1 MCLITLHLPDT
12 VRREM
17 SSRIYCQFVSERW
30 QFISNHYV
38 SKIEGC
44 AKVEIQLHS
53 SQRWRAPLLHMR
65 LQCACGLE
73 IWPWQPASL
82 FPTMDRA
89 PDAAGL
95 PLPKS
100 AGPLCSEACSH
111 IPYLPSPLIQS
122 LLTRSSRLYSTILM
136 YPLAFWAFTL
146 LSIWETTFPIK
157 LQIELGPASTSY
169 ATLTV
174 TLSEMK
180 TLASPV
186 LCTTLAT
193 SSNSPVLESGVIL
206 QYAKTRQDKTTP

>member
-44 AKVEIQLHS
+44 AEVEIQLHS
-53 SQRWRAPLLHMR
+53 SQRWRASALHMR
-65 LQCACGLE
+65 LQCVCGLE
-73 IWPWQPASL
+73 IWPSQPASL

-89 PDAAGL
+89 PEAAGL

-111 IPYLPSPLIQS
+111 LPYLPSPL
-122 LLTRSSRLYSTILM
+122 SRLCWLRAPGST
-136 YPLAFWAFTL
+136 PPFWCLPWHSGL
-146 LSIWETTFPIK
+146 L
-157 LQIELGPASTSY
+157 LY
-169 ATLTV
+169 
-174 TLSEMK
+174 
-180 TLASPV
+180 LASEKQ
-186 LCTTLAT
+186 LSL
-193 SSNSPVLESGVIL
+193 SNSSLNLDQPLPP
-206 QYAKTRQDKTTP
+206 TPP